1 MAPLPI
7 LVGTVAAL
15 LLPSHPRCAAA
26 LAPRRGAAPQLN
38 WFDAQKR
45 RREEQTAAFAEQVEK
60 EKKAKAERAKTLE
73 ADAKE
78 RAQQKAAKN
87 QAEADYYDS
96 LDWRD
101 SIGGAA
107 KQPTNLLTREGIANS
122 MKASSPAIL
131 AEERMQAAMEAA
143 GGAATAA
150 EAAATLRAAVE
161 NAREAGVNE
170 MSSIMKK
177 CTALLGAVELAAGGD
192 FEAGMAALG
201 DSPDSAD
208 GGAKANGGG
217 TPQARAPGTPAPP
230 APKTADAMSESDV
243 AGAIF
248 ADEFFIDED

>member
-1 MAPLPI
+1 M
-7 LVGTVAAL
+7 T
-15 LLPSHPRCAAA
+15 
-26 LAPRRGAAPQLN
+26 
-38 WFDAQKR
+38 
-45 RREEQTAAFAEQVEK
+45 
-60 EKKAKAERAKTLE
+60 
-73 ADAKE
+73 
-78 RAQQKAAKN
+78 
-87 QAEADYYDS
+87 
-96 LDWRD
+96 WRD

-201 DSPDSAD
+201 DSPAAD
-208 GGAKANGGG
+208 AGATAG
-217 TPQARAPGTPAPP
+217 TLRPPRKSTALGVARAARPRRG
-230 APKTADAMSESDV
+230 EGRGEL
-243 AGAIF
+243 AGR
-248 ADEFFIDED
+248 

>member
-7 LVGTVAAL
+7 LFGTVAAL

-26 LAPRRGAAPQLN
+26 LAPRRAAAPQLN

-73 ADAKE
+73 AEAKE

-107 KQPTNLLTREGIANS
+107 KKPTNLLTREGIANS
-122 MKASSPAIL
+122 MRASSPAIL

-150 EAAATLRAAVE
+150 EAAATLRDAVA
-161 NAREAGVNE
+161 NARDAGVNE

-201 DSPDSAD
+201 DSSSADDAAKAD
-208 GGAKANGGG
+208 GGAPP
-217 TPQARAPGTPAPP
+217 TRAPGTPEQPAPP
-230 APKTADAMSESDV
+230 TADAL
-243 AGAIF
+243 AANIF
-248 ADEFFIDED
+248 ADEFFVDED